1 IEKSLAD
8 APEHIQNLKSQIMA
22 NRYKFLTFNALESGG
37 DRKQSLMAARFL
49 GIALKNQPTLLTNK
63 VIWIVI
69 LKIFIGTLFPPQL
82 GNIFINSIKRDKKIM
97 SE

>member
-69 LKIFIGTLFPPQL
+69 LKIFIGLVLPPQSSQIL
-82 GNIFINSIKRDKKIM
+82 IGYMKGLKPQ
-97 SE
+97 